1 MAEESKPAFAEMKEE
16 KNNSYFRDFTEEERI
31 EYWNMYGDLFKHRMA
46 LCEMNQEG
54 FEDYLASQMWTNR
67 EMEVIHLKEDAFKE
81 LLFKLITPEDI
92 DYLFHMN
99 YGYVK
104 DYMRKVDEDGDIV
117 YPPTEKT
124 PF

>member
-31 EYWNMYGDLFKHRMA
+31 EYWNMYGDLFKHRME
-46 LCEMNQEG
+46 LCEMSQEG
-54 FEDYLASQMWTNR
+54 YEEYLASRMWTNR
-67 EMEVIHLKEDAFKE
+67 EMEVIFLKEDALKE
-81 LLFKLITPEDI
+81 LLLKLLTPKDI
-92 DYLFHMN
+92 DDVFHLN

-117 YPPTEKT
+117 YPPTEET

>member
-1 MAEESKPAFAEMKEE
+1 MAEESKAPFAQMKEE

-31 EYWNMYGDLFKHRMA
+31 EYWNMYGDLLQHRME
-46 LCEMNQEG
+46 LCEMSQEG
-54 FEDYLASQMWTNR
+54 YEEYLASRMWTNR
-67 EMEVIHLKEDAFKE
+67 EMEVIFLKEDALKE
-81 LLFKLITPEDI
+81 LLLKLLTPKDI
-92 DYLFHMN
+92 DDVFHLN

-117 YPPTEKT
+117 YPPTEET

>member
-1 MAEESKPAFAEMKEE
+1 
-16 KNNSYFRDFTEEERI
+16 
-31 EYWNMYGDLFKHRMA
+31 
-46 LCEMNQEG
+46 
-54 FEDYLASQMWTNR
+54 MWTNR

-92 DYLFHMN
+92 DYLFHSN

-104 DYMRKVDEDGDIV
+104 DYMRNVDEDGDIV
-117 YPPTEKT
+117 YPPTEES